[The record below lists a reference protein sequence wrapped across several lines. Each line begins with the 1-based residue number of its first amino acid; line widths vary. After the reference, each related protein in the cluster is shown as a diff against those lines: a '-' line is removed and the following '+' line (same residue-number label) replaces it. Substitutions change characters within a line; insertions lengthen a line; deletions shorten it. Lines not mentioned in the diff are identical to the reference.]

1 MSLLLSVLLASL
13 LAFVRCDVRTCRAFA
28 ALPTEVVKTVTLYVP
43 FQNYTVTI
51 KDSLSPNVEFEV
63 EVENS
68 TASVAVARNS
78 SVVSDLTFV
87 FVDSNASETSAV
99 VTDRCAPR
107 FAAGPAPL
115 NTTGDFSPG
124 IPGMTA
130 FVGDTNTMA
139 STTTITTTTTASP
152 SIDPAIIAVPVAAS
166 VMLVCMIAVVVVA
179 LKRNKRAATV
189 LVIVLSIATGG
200 VADNLAVPAL
210 SGASPTVAMVGNALV
225 QITVLLP
232 RGFVVVVVEN
242 GIAVANA
249 GLSPT
254 RTFVRPPE
262 TSPPETSP
270 PETSPPETSPPVDSE
285 IRLAMS
291 RVDPPT
297 KVLSEAQG
305 ESAPPSL
312 AEGTKIAIFTVS
324 GVCMALS
331 AVFAAVVWVKLR
343 KPAPP
348 SVVRLDSV
356 PSKSGTTTGGTTS
369 STASSGRPLLSGSE
383 YSKPSPPSASSLGYD
398 SAPPIQSEYSGP
410 PLTVDIDP
418 RFKGYD
424 HVPDPR
430 FKGYDHVPSVA
441 GSNSTL
447 PMSSQYTKPS
457 IERRAFSSGEID
469 FEAPEEEQVAPDA
482 TMRSLSW
489 DDVQMGDR
497 IGAGSFGEVF
507 EATLNGEKVA
517 VKKLLGAGT
526 AEELEREWQLMS
538 KLPPHRNVLRVLG
551 VLRDPPAL
559 VSELCE
565 LGSLDQH
572 NKLPHRRLLVVARDI
587 ADGLAHLHKNSI
599 VHRDLAARNL
609 LVNAKRIV
617 KVADFGLA
625 RITTDD
631 TYASTVSADG
641 PTKWSAPEVIERAR
655 FSARADVW
663 SFGVVLWELMTGKR
677 PFEGMTAAAAAVA
690 VAKGERLPR
699 PDGADDQLWA
709 LMQSCWQ
716 TDPKARPQMA
726 DVVTTLASMLTEL
739 ARNQ

>member
-1 MSLLLSVLLASL
+1 MPQSTKGNST
-13 LAFVRCDVRTCRAFA
+13 FV
-28 ALPTEVVKTVTLYVP
+28 
-43 FQNYTVTI
+43 QGQ
-51 KDSLSPNVEFEV
+51 
-63 EVENS
+63 VENQ
-68 TASVAVARNS
+68 
-78 SVVSDLTFV
+78 
-87 FVDSNASETSAV
+87 
-99 VTDRCAPR
+99 P
-107 FAAGPAPL
+107 
-115 NTTGDFSPG
+115 
-124 IPGMTA
+124 
-130 FVGDTNTMA
+130 
-139 STTTITTTTTASP
+139 
-152 SIDPAIIAVPVAAS
+152 
-166 VMLVCMIAVVVVA
+166 
-179 LKRNKRAATV
+179 
-189 LVIVLSIATGG
+189 
-200 VADNLAVPAL
+200 
-210 SGASPTVAMVGNALV
+210 
-225 QITVLLP
+225 
-232 RGFVVVVVEN
+232 
-242 GIAVANA
+242 
-249 GLSPT
+249 
-254 RTFVRPPE
+254 
-262 TSPPETSP
+262 
-270 PETSPPETSPPVDSE
+270 
-285 IRLAMS
+285 
-291 RVDPPT
+291 
-297 KVLSEAQG
+297 
-305 ESAPPSL
+305 PPSL

-343 KPAPP
+343 KPPPP
-348 SVVRLDSV
+348 SVIRLDSV
-356 PSKSGTTTGGTTS
+356 PSKSGTTTSGTTS
-369 STASSGRPLLSGSE
+369 STASSGRPLLGGSE

-410 PLTVDIDP
+410 PSTIDI
-418 RFKGYD
+418 
-424 HVPDPR
+424 DPR

-447 PMSSQYTKPS
+447 PMTSQYTKPS
-457 IERRAFSSGEID
+457 IDRRAFSSGEID

-482 TMRSLSW
+482 TMRSLKW
-489 DDVQMGDR
+489 EDVQIGDR

-507 EATLNGEKVA
+507 EATLKGEKVA

-726 DVVTTLASMLTEL
+726 DIVTTLASMLTEL